1 MHLLRALILTF
12 SVTACFAQRQAVS
25 VLVEG
30 TDGKPINDVC
40 IKYSMAEKPYVYL
53 TDFAGKVVLKHDSV
67 SITAYKLGYQMGKM
81 IVFSVS
87 KIVLMEEKTELNQ
100 TVITGNNE
108 AKSKEKNI
116 QQIQVFGAERIRQL
130 AAPTLKEVLS
140 QQLNTRLGNDPFLGS
155 SISMAGVGGS
165 NIKILLDGI
174 PMIGRENGNIDLS
187 QVNMANV
194 LRIEIVEGPMSVIF
208 GTDALGG
215 VINII
220 TKGSN
225 GTGWKG
231 QTNGYIEQKDK
242 WNFDERIAY
251 TGKKFSYSASL
262 GRYFFGGF
270 AATETDRVKLW
281 KPKTQWFGEQ
291 QLYIKT
297 GKRSYL
303 RLNSSGYDEKLSN
316 KGVVII
322 TPEEAYAFD
331 QYYFTRRWV
340 HSAFFEKIY
349 NKGGKLNIVASYQD
363 YSRTRNT
370 YRKDMVA
377 LQQLLTTSPDDQD
390 TNRFKN
396 GMSRG
401 TYSLKKWNANMQ
413 VGYDFS
419 ADMSTGGRIFSGSQR
434 MMNAALFH
442 TADFRIYKKLYART
456 GMRASWNNRFGS
468 PVTPSLHLKYDIGS
482 TVILRGGYARGFRT
496 PGMKELYLDFV
507 DVNHQVFGNK
517 NLKAE
522 KSDNL
527 NISINWKKMLKG
539 IKLELNSS
547 AYFNNMKDKIS
558 LLADSKN
565 SGSYSYFNFDRF
577 QVLGSATEVS
587 FKWKEYSFVPGYAVN
602 AFRNFYLGGSEKYS
616 PNQEWT
622 MKLGKSFK
630 KAKTELSIFYKHT
643 GSYTFYQLNEDQ
655 KTYFK
660 NTMTAF
666 DWLDINLGKSFWKKK
681 IYIAVGGKNLLGI
694 TNVTAN
700 LYNGPHTGGSSAA
713 LVGYGRVFYVNLIS
727 NF

>member
-1 MHLLRALILTF
+1 MHLLRAFILTF
-12 SVTACFAQRQAVS
+12 SVTACFAQKQAVS
-25 VLVEG
+25 VLVVG
-30 TDGKPINDVC
+30 IDGKPINDVC
-40 IKYSMAEKPYVYL
+40 IKYVVGGKPFVYL
-53 TDFAGKVVLKHDSV
+53 TDFTGKVVLKHDSMSV
-67 SITAYKLGYQMGKM
+67 TATKLGFHLATAS
-81 IVFSVS
+81 IFSFQ
-87 KIVLMEEKTELNQ
+87 KITLTEEKTELNQ

-108 AKSKEKNI
+108 ARTKEKSI
-116 QQIQVFGAERIRQL
+116 QQIQVLGAERIRQL

-155 SISMAGVGGS
+155 SISLAGVGGS
-165 NIKILLDGI
+165 NIKILIDGI

-220 TKGSN
+220 TKSSQGK
-225 GTGWKG
+225 GWKG
-231 QTNGYIEQKDK
+231 QANAYIEQKDK
-242 WNFDERIAY
+242 WNFDGRLGY

-270 AATETDRVKLW
+270 ASNQDDRVKLW
-281 KPKTQWFGEQ
+281 KPKTQWFGDQ

-297 GKRSYL
+297 GKKSYL
-303 RLNSSGYDEKLSN
+303 RLSSSGYHEKLSN
-316 KGVVII
+316 KGAVTI

-349 NKGGKLNIVASYQD
+349 NKGGKLNIVASFQD
-363 YSRTRNT
+363 YSRARVT

-377 LQQLLTTSPDDQD
+377 LRQVLTASPEDQD

-401 TYSLKKWNANMQ
+401 TYSFKKWNATMQ
-413 VGYDFS
+413 AGYDFS
-419 ADMSTGGRIFSGSQR
+419 ADIATGGRIANGSQQ

-442 TADFRIYKKLYART
+442 TADFRLYKKLYART
-456 GMRASWNNRFGS
+456 GLRASWNNRFGS
-468 PVTPSLHLKYDIGS
+468 PVTPSIHLKYDIGS
-482 TVILRGGYARGFRT
+482 NVILRGGYARGFRT

-517 NLKAE
+517 DLKAE
-522 KSDNL
+522 KSDNV
-527 NISINWKKMLKG
+527 NISIHWKKMLKG
-539 IKLELNSS
+539 VKLELNSS
-547 AYFNNMKDKIS
+547 GYFNNMRDKIA

-565 SGSYSYFNFDRF
+565 LGSYSYFNFDRF

-587 FKWKEYSFVPGYAVN
+587 FKWKDYSFVPGYAVN
-602 AFRNFYLGGSEKYS
+602 AFRNFNLTGKEKYS

-622 MKLGKSFK
+622 MKLGRSFK
-630 KAKTELSIFYKHT
+630 KAKAELAIFYKHT
-643 GSYTFYQLNEDQ
+643 GRYTFYQLNEDQ

-660 NTMTAF
+660 NSMSAF
-666 DWLDINLGKSFWKKK
+666 DWLDINLGKFFWKNK
-681 IYIAVGGKNLLGI
+681 IYVAVGGKNLLGI